1 MRGDKHGAPIASV
14 VDRATVE
21 RTWLLARANM
31 GALRARGPE
40 RSFHARDCCECE
52 QKCFFKRHKP
62 QRRYRKHQAKHQV
75 NFSNALRRHPEIH
88 TSLSSKC
95 N

>member
-1 MRGDKHGAPIASV
+1 MRGDKHGAPMASV

-40 RSFHARDCCECE
+40 RSFHTREIAVSVN
-52 QKCFFKRHKP
+52 KSFF
-62 QRRYRKHQAKHQV
+62 
-75 NFSNALRRHPEIH
+75 
-88 TSLSSKC
+88 
-95 N
+95 